1 MTPGGLPMTDPLAE
15 LRGYHP
21 PDPVSWWPPAPGWWL
36 LALLIVG
43 LLIWVTVW
51 ALGAW
56 RRRRLARA
64 APRAALDELA
74 ALRAAHARDGDATAF
89 ARGLSRL
96 LRRFAL
102 ARYPRRAVAGLS
114 GEDWLAFLDAHG
126 GGGRFQAGPGRE
138 LLTAPYRPAKGPTRG
153 EAASSGAVSGGA
165 ASSEAAS
172 GELIGTESASAELTV
187 TKSKS
192 GDAAVNQSASG
203 EAAVPES
210 EGGAVMACES
220 PSLELAALVEEWIQ
234 LHRHPVAA
242 PAPRGQRP

>member
-1 MTPGGLPMTDPLAE
+1 MTPGGLTMGDPLAE

-43 LLIWVTVW
+43 LLTWVMVW
-51 ALGAW
+51 ALGAR

-138 LLTAPYRPAKGPTRG
+138 LLTAPYRPAKGQARS
-153 EAASSGAVSGGA
+153 EVASSGAASIEVASIEAVSG
-165 ASSEAAS
+165 
-172 GELIGTESASAELTV
+172 ELTV
-187 TKSKS
+187 TKSTS
-192 GDAAVNQSASG
+192 GDAAVNQLTSG
-203 EAAVPES
+203 EAAVPELA
-210 EGGAVMACES
+210 GVAVMACES
-220 PSLELAALVEEWIQ
+220 TSLELAALVEEWIK
-234 LHRHPVAA
+234 LHRHPDAA
-242 PAPRGQRP
+242 SPPGGQRP

>member
-1 MTPGGLPMTDPLAE
+1 MTPGGLAMSDPLAE

-36 LALLIVG
+36 VALLIVG

-56 RRRRLARA
+56 RRRRLAGA

-74 ALRAAHARDGDATAF
+74 ALRAAHARDGDAAAF

-114 GEDWLAFLDAHG
+114 GEDWLVFLDAHG

-138 LLTAPYRPAKGPTRG
+138 LLTAPYRPAGDPAPGKVARG
-153 EAASSGAVSGGA
+153 ESTG
-165 ASSEAAS
+165 SEAAS
-172 GELIGTESASAELTV
+172 GGGAGSQGAS
-187 TKSKS
+187 
-192 GDAAVNQSASG
+192 
-203 EAAVPES
+203 
-210 EGGAVMACES
+210 GAVMGGES
-220 PSLELAALVEEWIQ
+220 TSVELAALAEEWIR
-234 LHRHPVAA
+234 LHRHPAA
-242 PAPRGQRP
+242 ASAPRGRRP

>member
-1 MTPGGLPMTDPLAE
+1 MTPGGLTMGDPLAE

-43 LLIWVTVW
+43 LLTWVMVW
-51 ALGAW
+51 ALGA
-56 RRRRLARA
+56 RRQRRLARA

-126 GGGRFQAGPGRE
+126 GGGRFQAGPGRD
-138 LLTAPYRPAKGPTRG
+138 LLTAPYRPAKGQARG
-153 EAASSGAVSGGA
+153 EVASSGA
-165 ASSEAAS
+165 ASIEVASNESVS
-172 GELIGTESASAELTV
+172 GELTGTESASAELTV
-187 TKSKS
+187 TKST
-192 GDAAVNQSASG
+192 SG
-203 EAAVPES
+203 EAAVTELA
-210 EGGAVMACES
+210 GGAVMAFES
-220 PSLELAALVEEWIQ
+220 VSLELAALVEEWIQ
-234 LHRHPVAA
+234 LHRQPDAA
-242 PAPRGQRP
+242 SPPRGQRP

>member
-1 MTPGGLPMTDPLAE
+1 MTSGGLPMSDPLAE

-51 ALGAW
+51 ALGAR

-74 ALRAAHARDGDATAF
+74 ALRAAHARDGDAAAF
-89 ARGLSRL
+89 ACGLSRL

-126 GGGRFQAGPGRE
+126 GGGRFQAGPGRA
-138 LLTAPYRPAKGPTRG
+138 LLTAPYRPAGGPTRG
-153 EAASSGAVSGGA
+153 EAEHGKSEQGELARGKAVHGKAAGGESA
-165 ASSEAAS
+165 GSEAGG
-172 GELIGTESASAELTV
+172 GESMGTEAAGGEGMGGESAS
-187 TKSKS
+187 
-192 GDAAVNQSASG
+192 D
-203 EAAVPES
+203 
-210 EGGAVMACES
+210 
-220 PSLELAALVEEWIQ
+220 ELAALVEEWIRR
-234 LHRHPVAA
+234 HRQPAAA
-242 PAPRGQRP
+242 PAPGGGQP